1 MVPLARVIKL
11 SLVLTVEEGL
21 ELFEEE
27 SFEFLLELDES
38 LDDGGTVGLAQRPF
52 TNT

>member
-11 SLVLTVEEGL
+11 SLVFTVEVL

-27 SFEFLLELDES
+27 SFELLLELDES
-38 LDDGGTVGLAQRPF
+38 LDDGGTVGLAQRPL